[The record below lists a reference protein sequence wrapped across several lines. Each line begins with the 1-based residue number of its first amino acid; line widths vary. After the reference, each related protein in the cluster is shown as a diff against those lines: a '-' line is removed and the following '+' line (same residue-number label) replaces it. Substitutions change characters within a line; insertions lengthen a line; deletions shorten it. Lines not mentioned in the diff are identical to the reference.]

1 MNSITQ
7 DILYKQSV
15 VKYSYR
21 HGVTKTAIKFKMHR
35 KTIYRWR
42 EKYDG
47 TPQSL
52 KNKSRRP
59 HSHPNQHTETE
70 IKLIKNYKN
79 NNKDTGLVVLWVKLR
94 RAGYTRTI
102 TSLYRVMQRIGIYK
116 KTPSKKKEYEPKPY
130 EQMTHPGERIQIDV
144 KYVPTKN
151 LTKEVQEIDGRYYQ
165 YTAIDEYSRQ
175 RVLWA
180 SKEQSTS
187 ASTEFV
193 KIVMKKFKF
202 KIECIQTDNG
212 FEFTNRLNA
221 NECMKKTMFENTLE
235 KLGIRHKLIK
245 PKTPRHNGK
254 VERSHRKDQ
263 ERFYYN
269 KIFCSFDD
277 FKNRLKYWER
287 EYNNFPMKPL
297 GWKSPNEKLKDFKLA
312 RSA

>member
-21 HGVTKTAIKFKMHR
+21 NGVTKAAIKFKMHR

-47 TPQSL
+47 TVQSL

-59 HSHPNQHTETE
+59 HSHPNQHTEEE
-70 IKLIKNYKN
+70 IKLIKNYKYK
-79 NNKDTGLVVLWVKLR
+79 NKDTGLVVLWVKLR
-94 RAGYTRTI
+94 EVGYTRTI
-102 TSLYRVMQRIGIYK
+102 TSLYRVMQKIGIYNK
-116 KTPSKKKEYEPKPY
+116 VPSKKKEYEPKHY
-130 EQMTHPGERIQIDV
+130 EQMKYPGERIQIDV
-144 KYVPTKN
+144 KYVPRKN
-151 LTKEVQEIDGRYYQ
+151 LTKEVIEEDGRYYQ
-165 YTAIDEYSRQ
+165 YTAIDEYTRK

-187 ASTEFV
+187 ASAEFV
-193 KIVMKKFKF
+193 DIVLKKFPF

-212 FEFTNRLNA
+212 FEFTNRLHTYYTN
-221 NECMKKTMFENTLE
+221 KKTMFEEKLE

-269 KIFCSFDD
+269 KVFCSFED
-277 FKNRLKYWER
+277 FKNRLKYWEK
-287 EYNNFPMKPL
+287 EYNDFPMKPL
-297 GWKSPNEKLKDFKLA
+297 NWLSPNEKYLEYIQG
-312 RSA
+312 